1 MYFNEQNNKCYK
13 KLKTSCLIGCHKHS
27 LKNYVCVYLLGK
39 IRNSFAMK
47 EFNRSE
53 ILLSHSWLGH
63 VYEQNSIIQVLSPT
77 PLVHDPSTNCKD
89 FAPPLS
95 KKNPSNNI
103 GYWELSRRSFT
114 NHEGIF

>member
-27 LKNYVCVYLLGK
+27 LKNYVCMYLLGK

-89 FAPPLS
+89 FAPSL
-95 KKNPSNNI
+95 KKK
-103 GYWELSRRSFT
+103 SFT
-114 NHEGIF
+114 

>member
-1 MYFNEQNNKCYK
+1 MYFNEKNNKCYK
-13 KLKTSCLIGCHKHS
+13 KLKTSCVIGCHNHS
-27 LKNYVCVYLLGK
+27 LKKACMYVPIHSK

-77 PLVHDPSTNCKD
+77 PIVCDPSST
-89 FAPPLS
+89 
-95 KKNPSNNI
+95 I
-103 GYWELSRRSFT
+103 
-114 NHEGIF
+114 

>member
-27 LKNYVCVYLLGK
+27 LKNCVCMYLLGK

-77 PLVHDPSTNCKD
+77 PIVYDPSST
-89 FAPPLS
+89 
-95 KKNPSNNI
+95 I
-103 GYWELSRRSFT
+103 
-114 NHEGIF
+114 